1 MNLLNYRFSKLGDY
15 LGSKQIPYSSNKEI
29 ATSKSLMFE
38 FEPISIY
45 TCKKFLKE
53 LDPCKPVGPSEIP
66 AWALKDSISTIAEPL
81 CFLINAFLDEGRFPN
96 ECKRADVCPVFK
108 KGDTEDP
115 SNYRPISITA
125 AISKIF
131 EKVIREQIMEYL
143 NKNKLLSQVQFGFR
157 KNFSATDALVNAME
171 KIREE
176 IDCNQIVTA
185 AFLELSKAFDS
196 ISHEILLEKLKELHF
211 DKKAVSLI
219 ESFLIGRTQRVV
231 LSTSTSDWINLYQG
245 VPQGTVLGPLLFNI
259 YVNNMNNS
267 IQSPLYLV
275 QYADDTF
282 LFVAAKDIATGVDY
296 LQEGI
301 KKLSDFFAIHRLNV
315 NADKTEF
322 IVFCESS
329 KNSSMKNATLKVG
342 DYLI

>member
-1 MNLLNYRFSKLGDY
+1 MISRIIKFNRISLKKINENCSAHNFNTFKNLKTEREKWNFINEARNSKKSKTEISSLKNVFGDIYTDQNKIVNLLNYRFSKLGDY
-15 LGSKQIPYSSNKEI
+15 LGSKQIPYRSSKEI
-29 ATSKSLMFE
+29 VMSKSLMFE

-53 LDPCKPVGPSEIP
+53 LHPCKPLGPSEIP

-81 CFLINAFLDEGRFPN
+81 WFLINAFLDEGRFPS

-108 KGDTEDP
+108 KSDTEDP

-157 KNFSATDALVNAME
+157 KNFSASDALVYATE
-171 KIREE
+171 KIRKE

-185 AFLELSKAFDS
+185 AFLDLSKAFDS

-231 LSTSTSDWINLYQG
+231 LSTSTSD
-245 VPQGTVLGPLLFNI
+245 
-259 YVNNMNNS
+259 
-267 IQSPLYLV
+267 
-275 QYADDTF
+275 
-282 LFVAAKDIATGVDY
+282 
-296 LQEGI
+296 
-301 KKLSDFFAIHRLNV
+301 
-315 NADKTEF
+315 
-322 IVFCESS
+322 
-329 KNSSMKNATLKVG
+329 
-342 DYLI
+342 